1 MGNLLSSNKYTLNT
15 ISDYKLTAGTT
26 SEPVYE
32 GKNIPEELIGLFSNS
47 SISSMLDQVRLSEN
61 DRQLLNRF
69 LTEMHN
75 HLKTNFNTDTGT
87 TFPDNCETGKLLIS
101 SLVSEEEINE
111 EHLKLIGSDV
121 ESVDKSKVKSVKKY
135 QCVYKFPEENMRM
148 YEREQLVSND
158 TVKVGISDSELMLFS
173 PDTIPEE
180 TSKILFKW
188 YVYELDEGEVY
199 VAPIEIRGVQ
209 VENGKIVTH
218 NMNQLNLLIEAGELV
233 KENNDRAMK
242 SKLDQFKKWKE
253 EILEKGETY
262 ALVGGNVVG
271 NLESLADFFDNLEI
285 LE

>member
-1 MGNLLSSNKYTLNT
+1 MGNIFSNNKYTLNT

-32 GKNIPEELIGLFSNS
+32 ESNRPEELIGLFSNS
-47 SISSMLDQVRLSEN
+47 TISSMLDQVRLSEN

-69 LTEMHN
+69 LTELHN
-75 HLKTNFNTDTGT
+75 HLKTNYNADTGT

-101 SLVSEEEINE
+101 SLISDEEVTE
-111 EHLKLIGSDV
+111 EHLDIIGSDI
-121 ESVDKSKVKSVKKY
+121 ESVDKTKVKSVKTY
-135 QCVYKFPEENMRM
+135 QCVYKFLEENMRM

-158 TVKVGISDSELMLFS
+158 KVKVGISDSKLMLFS

-188 YVYELDEGEVY
+188 HVYELEEGEVY

-209 VENGKIVTH
+209 VENGKVVIH
-218 NMNQLNLLIEAGELV
+218 NMNQLNLLIEASDLV

-242 SKLDQFKKWKE
+242 SKLDQFKKWKD
-253 EILEKGETY
+253 EILEKKEVY
-262 ALVGGNVVG
+262 ALVGGIVLG
-271 NLESLADFFDNLEI
+271 NLEPLTDFFDNLEI